1 MTIEEVFNK
10 QIIPSNALVNFF
22 SGKGFNH
29 NNHSESL
36 KNAIQ
41 NIKKINYIIHLEDI
55 YKFINLIISNYD
67 LPNVLFQNRQV
78 NLDKKNIKIDNS
90 DYAVFEKN
98 NILDMELFQI
108 IKNKKLFFNLNEK
121 YKQRDTLKYF
131 FYQ

>member
-1 MTIEEVFNK
+1 M
-10 QIIPSNALVNFF
+10 
-22 SGKGFNH
+22 
-29 NNHSESL
+29 
-36 KNAIQ
+36 
-41 NIKKINYIIHLEDI
+41 
-55 YKFINLIISNYD
+55 IISNYD

>member
-1 MTIEEVFNK
+1 M
-10 QIIPSNALVNFF
+10 
-22 SGKGFNH
+22 
-29 NNHSESL
+29 
-36 KNAIQ
+36 
-41 NIKKINYIIHLEDI
+41 
-55 YKFINLIISNYD
+55 IISNYD

-131 FYQ
+131 FLSINTLINGKKTALLNNDQAEKVKIKLIKNNFIIESV